1 MKVYVISL
9 PSAKDRQQRISAQ
22 LSKAG
27 IEFEVFMGVDG
38 RAGKHPLFKHYNER
52 RRIKIKGEPMLP
64 GQLGCFASH
73 YLLWQRCASERE
85 PFIVLED
92 DAKIDSE
99 ALQQFIMLANSMS
112 ERFECVRLFENK
124 SRVRKAVPVEKVGQF
139 QVCKYFKGHM
149 STTGYYLT
157 PKGAQKFIDS
167 AGEWVL
173 PVDIYMDQFW
183 NNKVECYGIEP
194 PCLTNDESLDS
205 LIEYIPKKSKK
216 RKTIGVRVRREGY
229 LLANNFRRLVWNVK
243 FLLLVD
249 KLFKRIRF

>member
-38 RAGKHPLFKHYNER
+38 RIGKHPLFNHYNEK

-73 YLLWQRCASERE
+73 FLLWQRCANERE